1 MESCVEIP
9 RNFLIFVP
17 MMKKLTLLAAS
28 LLLGRAAFG
37 QTLSLKVPENVP
49 EAAREVLVQRFTQML
64 QGAGV
69 TVGEEGE
76 TLFVEGTVTDRMV
89 TPGSASQTALNIDI
103 RAYMVRGDE
112 VLVEN
117 TWPVKG
123 VGADEA
129 DAWLRAAKQ
138 ILPRSKAAE
147 SFMEQLKSKF

>member
-1 MESCVEIP
+1 MENP
-9 RNFLIFVP
+9 RNFLIFVA
-17 MMKKLTLLAAS
+17 MMKKMILMAAAA
-28 LLLGRAAFG
+28 LLGGAAFG
-37 QTLSLKVPENVP
+37 QTLSLKVPETVP

-69 TVGEEGE
+69 SISEGGE
-76 TLFVEGTVTDRMV
+76 TLFIEGTVTDRME

-103 RAYMVRGDE
+103 RAYMVRGGE

-147 SFMEQLKSKF
+147 GFMEQLKSKF

>member
-1 MESCVEIP
+1 
-9 RNFLIFVP
+9 
-17 MMKKLTLLAAS
+17 MKKMILMAAAALLS
-28 LLLGRAAFG
+28 GAAFG
-37 QTLSLKVPENVP
+37 QTLSLKVPDTVP

-69 TVGEEGE
+69 SVSEGGE
-76 TLFVEGTVTDRMV
+76 TLFIEGTVTDRME

-103 RAYMVRGDE
+103 RAYMLRGGE

-147 SFMEQLKSKF
+147 AFMEQLKTKF

>member
-103 RAYMVRGDE
+103 RAYMVCGDE

-147 SFMEQLKSKF
+147 AFMEQLKSKF

>member
-1 MESCVEIP
+1 MENP
-9 RNFLIFVP
+9 RNFLIFAT
-17 MMKKLTLLAAS
+17 MMKKLILMAAAALLS
-28 LLLGRAAFG
+28 GAAFG
-37 QTLSLKVPENVP
+37 QTLSLKVPETVP

-69 TVGEEGE
+69 TVGDGGE
-76 TLFVEGTVTDRMV
+76 TLFIEGKVTDRME
-89 TPGSASQTALNIDI
+89 TPGSAPQTALNIDI
-103 RAYMVRGDE
+103 RAYMLRGGE

-129 DAWLRAAKQ
+129 DAWLRAATQ

-147 SFMEQLKSKF
+147 TFMEQLKTKF

>member
-1 MESCVEIP
+1 MENP
-9 RNFLIFVP
+9 RNFLIFVA
-17 MMKKLTLLAAS
+17 MMKKLILMAAAA
-28 LLLGRAAFG
+28 LLGGAAYG

-69 TVGEEGE
+69 TVAEEGE
-76 TLFVEGTVTDRMV
+76 TLFIEGKVTDRME

-103 RAYMVRGDE
+103 RAYMVRGGQ

-123 VGADEA
+123 VGSDEA
-129 DAWLRAAKQ
+129 DAWVRAAKQ

-147 SFMEQLKSKF
+147 TFVEQLKAKF

>member
-1 MESCVEIP
+1 MEIP
-9 RNFLIFVP
+9 RNFLIFVT
-17 MMKKLTLLAAS
+17 MMKKLILMAAAA
-28 LLLGRAAFG
+28 LLGRAAFA
-37 QTLSLKVPENVP
+37 QTISLKVPENVP

-69 TVGEEGE
+69 TVSEEGE
-76 TLFVEGTVTDRMV
+76 TLFIEGKVTDRME

-103 RAYMVRGDE
+103 RAYMVRGEE

-123 VGADEA
+123 VGSDEA

-147 SFMEQLKSKF
+147 AFMEQLKSKF

>member
-1 MESCVEIP
+1 MK
-9 RNFLIFVP
+9 RFL
-17 MMKKLTLLAAS
+17 LLAAAA
-28 LLLGRAAFG
+28 LLSVAVSA

-69 TVGEEGE
+69 EVGEAGE
-76 TLFVEGTVTDRMV
+76 TLIVEGIVTDRME
-89 TPGSASQTALNIDI
+89 TPGSSSQTALSIDI
-103 RAYMVRGDE
+103 KASLVRDGE

-123 VGADEA
+123 VGSDAD

-138 ILPRSKAAE
+138 ILPRSKAAQT
-147 SFMEQLKSKF
+147 FMDALKTKL

>member
-1 MESCVEIP
+1 MEIP
-9 RNFLIFVP
+9 RNFLIFVA
-17 MMKKLTLLAAS
+17 MMKKLILMAAAA
-28 LLLGRAAFG
+28 LLGGVAYG

-69 TVGEEGE
+69 TVAEEGE
-76 TLFVEGTVTDRMV
+76 TLFIEGKVTDRME

-103 RAYMVRGDE
+103 RAYMVRGGQ

-123 VGADEA
+123 VGSDEA
-129 DAWLRAAKQ
+129 DAWVRAAKQ

-147 SFMEQLKSKF
+147 TFVEQLKAKF

>member
-1 MESCVEIP
+1 MK
-9 RNFLIFVP
+9 RFL
-17 MMKKLTLLAAS
+17 LLAAAA
-28 LLLGRAAFG
+28 LLSVAVSA

-69 TVGEEGE
+69 EVGEAGE
-76 TLFVEGTVTDRMV
+76 TLIVEGVVTDRME
-89 TPGSASQTALNIDI
+89 TPGSSSQTALSIDI
-103 RAYMVRGDE
+103 KASVVRDGE

-123 VGADEA
+123 VGSDAD

-138 ILPRSKAAE
+138 ILPRSKAAQT
-147 SFMEQLKSKF
+147 FMDALKTKL

>member
-1 MESCVEIP
+1 MK
-9 RNFLIFVP
+9 RFL
-17 MMKKLTLLAAS
+17 LLAAAA
-28 LLLGRAAFG
+28 LLSVAVSA

-69 TVGEEGE
+69 EVGEAGE
-76 TLFVEGTVTDRMV
+76 TLIVEGVVTDRME
-89 TPGSASQTALNIDI
+89 TPGSSSQTALSIDVK
-103 RAYMVRGDE
+103 ASLVRDGE

-123 VGADEA
+123 VGSDAD

-138 ILPRSKAAE
+138 ILPRSKAAQT
-147 SFMEQLKSKF
+147 FMDALKTKL

>member
-1 MESCVEIP
+1 MK
-9 RNFLIFVP
+9 RFL
-17 MMKKLTLLAAS
+17 LLAAAA
-28 LLLGRAAFG
+28 LLSVAVSA

-69 TVGEEGE
+69 EVGEAGE
-76 TLFVEGTVTDRMV
+76 TLIVEGIVTDRME
-89 TPGSASQTALNIDI
+89 TPGSSSQTALSIDVK
-103 RAYMVRGDE
+103 ASLVRDGE

-123 VGADEA
+123 VGSDAD

-138 ILPRSKAAE
+138 ILPRSKAAQT
-147 SFMEQLKSKF
+147 FMDALKTKL

>member
-1 MESCVEIP
+1 
-9 RNFLIFVP
+9 
-17 MMKKLTLLAAS
+17 MMKKLILLTAAALFS
-28 LLLGRAAFG
+28 GAVFA

-69 TVGEEGE
+69 AVGEGGE
-76 TLFVEGTVTDRMV
+76 TLFIEATVSDRME
-89 TPGSASQTALNIDI
+89 TPGSASQTALSVNV
-103 RAYMVRGDE
+103 RAYILRDGE

-123 VGADEA
+123 VGSGED

-138 ILPRSKAAE
+138 ILPRSKAAQA
-147 SFMEQLKSKF
+147 FMEEVKSKL

>member
-1 MESCVEIP
+1 
-9 RNFLIFVP
+9 
-17 MMKKLTLLAAS
+17 MKKMILWAAAMLLS
-28 LLLGRAAFG
+28 LGLSA

-64 QGAGV
+64 QGGGA
-69 TVGEEGE
+69 TVGEGGE
-76 TLFVEGTVTDRMV
+76 TLFIEGKVTDRME
-89 TPGSASQTALNIDI
+89 TPGSASQTALSIDI
-103 RAYMVRGDE
+103 RAYVLRDDA

-138 ILPRSKAAE
+138 ILPRSKAAQAFVE
-147 SFMEQLKSKF
+147 ELKSKL

>member
-1 MESCVEIP
+1 MENP
-9 RNFLIFVP
+9 RNFLIFVA
-17 MMKKLTLLAAS
+17 MMKKMILMAAAA
-28 LLLGRAAFG
+28 LLGGAAFG
-37 QTLSLKVPENVP
+37 QTLSLKVPDTVP

-69 TVGEEGE
+69 TVGEGGE
-76 TLFVEGTVTDRMV
+76 TLFIEGKVTDRME

-103 RAYMVRGDE
+103 RAYMLRGGE

-147 SFMEQLKSKF
+147 TFMEQLKTKF